1 MLSSKHSLKIC
12 NKTILSNS
20 LSSNFMYDLIFFFE
34 DSIISNLSLFFLKK
48 QLKESGVSYF
58 SKIGLQNP
66 FNISKYFYYIMVI
79 EKLSLSS
86 NFYNL
91 FDIIKESMVN
101 SYAYVHGKK
110 FRINNSLSVNLR
122 STLLY
127 VKVFNYLVV
136 VDTFFYIFDFVR
148 KYNTI
153 VFLFVVFFFRIC
165 TSFIKVYGNIK
176 SNS

>member
-20 LSSNFMYDLIFFFE
+20 LSSNFVYDLIFFFE
-34 DSIISNLSLFFLKK
+34 DSIVSNLSLFFLKK
-48 QLKESGVSYF
+48 KLKELGVSYF

-66 FNISKYFYYIMVI
+66 FYVSRHFYYVMIM
-79 EKLSLSS
+79 EKLKLSS
-86 NFYNL
+86 NFYNF
-91 FDIIKESMVN
+91 FDIIKESVES
-101 SYAYVHGKK
+101 SYTYVHGKK

-136 VDTFFYIFDFVR
+136 IDTFFYVFDFIR
-148 KYNTI
+148 KYNTM
-153 VFLFVVFFFRIC
+153 VFMFVMFFFKIC
-165 TSFIKVYGNIK
+165 TSFLKVYGNFK